1 MVGFASLASH
11 SSLLA
16 LSNINVA
23 VQRSQIEIGAAPVD
37 GSDQG
42 SVCFDTEAA
51 SAWSPLNRGG
61 GRLQLD
67 IEIAIYRAVICA
79 HFQVGFCI
87 WRKCDVQVRVLG
99 SKRHRLVRRDVP
111 QRSGDSPV
119 RRMSNN

>member
-23 VQRSQIEIGAAPVD
+23 VQRSQIEVGAAAVD
-37 GSDQG
+37 GSDNG

-51 SAWSPLNRGG
+51 SARSPLNRGG

-67 IEIAIYRAVICA
+67 IEIAVYCAVICA
-79 HFQVGFCI
+79 HSEVGFCVC
-87 WRKCDVQVRVLG
+87 RKRDVQIRVLRR
-99 SKRHRLVRRDVP
+99 KRHRLVRRDIP
-111 QRSGDSPV
+111 QRSDDAT
-119 RRMSNN
+119 